1 MYQVRRQ
8 EEQTSLKKNVNFP
21 LLPNSPWVLNLIF
34 PLYSQGKSY
43 IVYYKSYVWE
53 EYLSL
58 QILKKASSI
67 ELMLDYM
74 N

>member
-1 MYQVRRQ
+1 MN
-8 EEQTSLKKNVNFP
+8 TD
-21 LLPNSPWVLNLIF
+21 LIF
-34 PLYSQGKSY
+34 PLYSKGKSY
-43 IVYYKSYVWE
+43 IVYYKSYVLE

-58 QILKKASSI
+58 QILKKASSV